1 MLRGRLIV
9 FEGLDGSGKTTQAFM
24 LVEALNRRGV
34 KAEYTCEPTYGR
46 VGDLIRLHVSKLKSR
61 KPVYEALLFAAD
73 RYEHISKEVM
83 PKLRKGVIVVSD
95 RYVYSSL
102 AYQGAGGLSLEWLKS
117 VNFFAPKP
125 DLTIYLDVP
134 ADEALARKHRSTFRR
149 TIFEDLEFQSKV
161 RDIYLKLAEE
171 EGFLRLD
178 GTKPI
183 EDVHREVLRAVLGL
197 LQET

>member
-1 MLRGRLIV
+1 MKGKLIV

-24 LVEALNRRGV
+24 LVEALNRRGY

-61 KPVYEALLFAAD
+61 KPIYEALLFAAD
-73 RYEHISKEVM
+73 RYEHIFREVK
-83 PKLRKGVIVVSD
+83 PKLRKGVIMISD

-117 VNFFAPKP
+117 INFFAPKP

-134 ADEALARKHRSTFRR
+134 AREALARKHKSASRR
-149 TIFEDLEFQSKV
+149 TVFEDLEFQSKV
-161 RDIYLKLAEE
+161 REIYLKLAEE
-171 EGFLRLD
+171 EGFLKFD
-178 GTKPI
+178 GTKPV
-183 EDVHREVLRAVLGL
+183 ETVHQEVLRAVLRFL
-197 LQET
+197 RKT